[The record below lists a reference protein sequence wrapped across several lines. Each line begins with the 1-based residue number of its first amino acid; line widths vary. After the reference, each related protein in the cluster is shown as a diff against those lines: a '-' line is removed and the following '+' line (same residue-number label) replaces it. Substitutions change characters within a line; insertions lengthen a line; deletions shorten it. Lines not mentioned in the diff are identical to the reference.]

1 MLVKGVT
8 GVMTRKRMLAMLAA
22 CAVAA
27 AAGAGVNGDL
37 LAPKAHAQSAG
48 KAKTKGTDGGRSV
61 ELRRGGYYS
70 YGVEDGAPKSNL
82 HLAPMYGLQSR
93 AGPFDSGFF
102 FDSGLYPHYWNNT
115 PYPN

>member
-1 MLVKGVT
+1 
-8 GVMTRKRMLAMLAA
+8 MLAVLAA
-22 CAVAA
+22 CAALAA
-27 AAGAGVNGDL
+27 ASVPMPGTL
-37 LAPKAHAQSAG
+37 LSSAHAQE
-48 KAKTKGTDGGRSV
+48 AKTKAKGSEGGRSV

-70 YGVEDGAPKSNL
+70 YGAEGGVPKSNL
-82 HLAPMYGLQSR
+82 HLAPMVGLQSP